1 MISKVDIL
9 HKSSVVIDF
18 EAEKISKHCQL
29 GYIPKF
35 VYTIL
40 GGILVEIEVY
50 SELCIGILPK
60 QSDRVSS
67 ICH

>member
-1 MISKVDIL
+1 MRFVLDVLK
-9 HKSSVVIDF
+9 F
-18 EAEKISKHCQL
+18 SKHCQL

-50 SELCIGILPK
+50 SDLCIGIVPK